1 MYKYQ
6 DDDFC
11 FQQDGA
17 PLHFTLDVR
26 TLLDSKFP
34 NRWIRRRGPIEWQP
48 RSRTSFFWGG
58 TVKEKVFA
66 RRPRTVEDMSQFILE
81 ACQEIDANEDLC
93 SLV

>member
-1 MYKYQ
+1 MTFVFSKMGHH
-6 DDDFC
+6 FI
-11 FQQDGA
+11 
-17 PLHFTLDVR
+17 LHSMCVHYLTQN
-26 TLLDSKFP
+26 FP
-34 NRWIRRRGPIEWQP
+34 TGGLGTGDPSNG
-48 RSRTSFFWGG
+48 SHAHGLFFGGGG